1 MINLFRYTYI
11 KIFNIFLTLND
22 TLNDIF
28 SIKSADPKF
37 YSLNVKV
44 TFNVNRTR
52 GGRPRLPLNVWR
64 EHGPLS
70 LIC

>member
-1 MINLFRYTYI
+1 M
-11 KIFNIFLTLND
+11 TL
-22 TLNDIF
+22 IM

-44 TFNVNRTR
+44 TFNVNRTLD
-52 GGRPRLPLNVWR
+52 GRPRLVLNVWR